1 MTRLPARHYRS
12 PSFLFFFFFDY
23 WTRENRLERFHYHIS
38 APFAACL
45 LAIPPLPLQR
55 GIKREIR
62 DVYLPRDRGW
72 LEIEF
77 VEINGLDGER
87 WDKLNSDRVREVR
100 EARMTRAGRMLDYR
114 VKLIMKIESVRIR
127 DISFEGCSFPIPI
140 RTCDK
145 RRFESETRFESE

>member
-1 MTRLPARHYRS
+1 M
-12 PSFLFFFFFDY
+12 
-23 WTRENRLERFHYHIS
+23 
-38 APFAACL
+38 
-45 LAIPPLPLQR
+45 
-55 GIKREIR
+55 
-62 DVYLPRDRGW
+62 YLPRDRGW

-127 DISFEGCSFPIPI
+127 DISFEGSSFPIPI

-145 RRFESETRFESE
+145 RRFETKI